1 MKDLDLDYWTILRL
15 LLSVREIESR
25 GVGTNVG
32 QDMKLKRKLG
42 TSLKCCIVFTFFRD
56 ASFGTCLYNLTILD
70 CLRAIQKVPHLK
82 CIYTHD
88 LSKAQSHVSPTYL

>member
-1 MKDLDLDYWTILRL
+1 MKDLDLDYWTIFRL

-42 TSLKCCIVFTFFRD
+42 TSLKCCIVFYIFQRCLIWDMLVQFD
-56 ASFGTCLYNLTILD
+56 HSGLPSCHPEGTTP
-70 CLRAIQKVPHLK
+70 KV
-82 CIYTHD
+82 
-88 LSKAQSHVSPTYL
+88 YLHT